1 MAITVPALHPSENQQ
16 ALHWHGMGKE
26 LLWERC
32 VLPCVNCSTFNVQF
46 RQHIQYV
53 YTANESYASQSQIR
67 KRTTRS
73 AKQEETA
80 YVRPSSSLRAPSA
93 PPAWRNPA
101 CRGRTRLQVRNMFTK
116 IHLREE
122 DRAVVPAI
130 ARRSDGKVLVV
141 IRVRGCQMRV
151 AFGEL
156 QRERRAVDVIHHAS
170 SVLLEDESLI
180 YQLVIAG

>member
-1 MAITVPALHPSENQQ
+1 MGTMRSTVR
-16 ALHWHGMGKE
+16 E
-26 LLWERC
+26 L
-32 VLPCVNCSTFNVQF
+32 FNVQ
-46 RQHIQYV
+46 RSVQTT
-53 YTANESYASQSQIR
+53 YTARTHCTRKLHAPKSNPQTYHATSETERLSTSSHPVASPLPGETQS
-67 KRTTRS
+67 
-73 AKQEETA
+73 AEA
-80 YVRPSSSLRAPSA
+80 
-93 PPAWRNPA
+93 
-101 CRGRTRLQVRNMFTK
+101 TRLQVRNMFTK

-156 QRERRAVDVIHHAS
+156 QRERLAVDVIHHAS